1 MTRRELNLAIFE
13 GTADR
18 PLWQPRLDEWIN
30 YNRVR
35 GTLPAPYADMDEF
48 QIYDHLRCSTR
59 YQAHAGLE
67 GTREEGA
74 VEVWDEPG
82 DANHILTHMR
92 TRSGTI
98 TSVRQI
104 VREGERI
111 VNDRIREFP
120 VKTPEDLRVATD
132 IIEAEGRKANPEA
145 FAAAAARMGD
155 RGEPTV
161 FFGSS
166 GFTDLIKG
174 WCGLLG
180 TYYLLADARGAI
192 EEHLEACDRRDD
204 RIMEAAL
211 QLPCR
216 IFNFGDH
223 TTNEFTPPPILQ
235 RYCLPRWQR
244 LSRIMTE
251 NGRYVHSHWDG
262 NSRTILP
269 YLQESGLHGVE
280 ALPPLPMG
288 DMTLEEIK
296 AAVGDKLVVLD
307 LIPTTLFLEHY
318 SLQQCLDFT
327 KRIMEMFTP
336 RLILGVSDE
345 ISGVGKIERIEAISE
360 LVDEL
365 YGLAD

>member
-13 GTADR
+13 GKADR
-18 PLWQPRLDEWIN
+18 PLWQPRLEEWIA

-35 GTLPAPYADMDEF
+35 GTLPAPYASMEDLE
-48 QIYDHLRCSTR
+48 IYDYLRCSTR
-59 YQAHAGLE
+59 YSASAGLE
-67 GTREEGA
+67 GSLAEGA
-74 VEVWDEPG
+74 VEIWEEPG
-82 DANHILTHMR
+82 DENHVLTHHR
-92 TRSGTI
+92 TRSGT
-98 TSVRQI
+98 TTTVRQV
-104 VREGERI
+104 VRENGRI

-120 VKTPEDLRVATD
+120 VKTPADLRVITD
-132 IIEAEGRKANPEA
+132 LIEAQQVSANPEA

-161 FFGSS
+161 FFSGC
-166 GFTDLIKG
+166 GFTELIKT

-180 TYYLLADARGAI
+180 TYYLLTDARDAV
-192 EEHLEACDRRDD
+192 EEFLEVYDRYED
-204 RIMEAAL
+204 RLMEAAL

-235 RYCLPRWQR
+235 RYVLPRWQR
-244 LSRIMTE
+244 LSRVLTDH
-251 NGRYVHSHWDG
+251 GRFVHSHWDG

-280 ALPPLPMG
+280 ALPPAPMG

-318 SLQQCLDFT
+318 SMQQCLDFT

-360 LVDEL
+360 LVDDL